1 MPFAAALVPIL
12 TAASSA
18 LGIGTTI
25 YGLTQGGGTPPFLS
39 ESQQAAAEAK
49 AKADAD
55 AQQKTAAV
63 QAARQYTPNVQAQL
77 GGAVS
82 PDYYAQTAATQTGF
96 GDQLSAVRAALG
108 MQGLAPTTS
117 TNGLSATSAFST
129 PKPMGGGGG
138 IPDIQTLLSQLQG
151 GGGFHG
157 AS

>member
-12 TAASSA
+12 TAASA
-18 LGIGTTI
+18 AVGIGTSI
-25 YGLTQGGGTPPFLS
+25 YGLTQRPDMPSSADLAA
-39 ESQQAAAEAK
+39 QQAKATADQQQAQRLAAG
-49 AKADAD
+49 
-55 AQQKTAAV
+55 
-63 QAARQYTPNVQAQL
+63 QAARQYQPNIQAQL

-96 GDQLSAVRAALG
+96 GDQLAAVRQALG

-117 TNGLSATSAFST
+117 TNGLSAASAFTS
-129 PKPMGGGGG
+129 PHPMGGGSNG
-138 IPDIQTLLSQLQG
+138 IPDIQTLLSQMQG